1 MISAYIM
8 PHPPAA
14 VEEVGYKEL
23 DKMRATL
30 DAYSRASEMI
40 AEDKPETVIVI
51 SPHAPMY
58 RDAFYIA
65 AGEGGTGSMAA
76 FGAPT
81 AGLSAG
87 YDRELAREIVKLCK
101 EQDVPVVYSSEEAEV
116 LDHGAT
122 VPLLFIAKKYVD
134 FGILRI
140 SPTYLSSDVL
150 LHMGKIIERAAAHI
164 GRRVTILASGDLSHR
179 LKEDGPY
186 GFNPAG
192 PVFDEKITNAMRNF
206 DIASFCSLCDDHAF
220 LDDAGQCGTPAFTM
234 MAGAL
239 MDNYKVTPKFL
250 SYEGPFGVGYAI
262 CAYKCEDVC
271 VSLARK
277 SLETFIRTG
286 ERYIPEDSTAGR
298 AVAEGKTADVV
309 SEGKTADV
317 VSEGKTADVGETG
330 LIIPDW
336 MLTEESGVFVS
347 LKKHGEL
354 RGCIG
359 TFLPT
364 TPCIAMEICRLAVD
378 SGTQDPR
385 FLPVTE
391 DELDELVYSV
401 DVLSPPVPAQKE
413 ELDEKRFGVIV
424 SKGYRRGLLL
434 PNLEGVDSVDEQ
446 LRISLLKGRIS
457 PDEDYDIER
466 FTVERH
472 T

>member
-30 DAYSRASEMI
+30 DAYGRAAEMI

-192 PVFDEKITNAMRNF
+192 PVFDEKITNAMKNF

-220 LDDAGQCGTPAFTM
+220 LDEAGQCGTPAFTM

-262 CAYKCEDVC
+262 CAYKCEDIC

-286 ERYIPEDSTAGR
+286 ERYLPMDDT
-298 AVAEGKTADVV
+298 VDDTAD
-309 SEGKTADV
+309 ETMGDTANKDV
-317 VSEGKTADVGETG
+317 AKIKADGAGETG
-330 LIIPDW
+330 LNIPDW
-336 MLTEESGVFVS
+336 MLTEEAGVFVS
-347 LKKHGEL
+347 LKKRGEL

-401 DVLSPPVPAQKE
+401 DVLSPPVPAKKE
-413 ELDEKRFGVIV
+413 DLDEKRFGVIV